1 MNYSF
6 KQNNEKYFSFKYFME
21 YTDFPPE
28 KPIPALVQNA
38 RVDFTKKQEKENV
51 EVKLDKNLKIVKK
64 GYAIS
69 GTVLIKDRFA
79 LNNTIIH
86 GKINEEIDKRIALV
100 KITDDFGK
108 PTEIHVFDR
117 LINSSIKNVYFEKM
131 SDCEIEIFGQTIKL
145 SEFIKNKK
153 VSDEVLDIIN
163 NFNKLKNKEGLIE
176 IKFNFIM
183 PTFKA

>member
-1 MNYSF
+1 
-6 KQNNEKYFSFKYFME
+6 ME

-38 RVDFTKKQEKENV
+38 GINFPKKQEKENV
-51 EVKLDKNLKIVKK
+51 EVKLDKNLKIVEK

-69 GTVLIKDRFA
+69 GTVLIRDRFG

-100 KITDDFGK
+100 KLNDDFGK
-108 PTEIHVFDR
+108 TTEIHVFDR
-117 LINSSIKNVYFEKM
+117 LLNNPIKNVYFEKI

-153 VSDEVLDIIN
+153 VSDKTLDIIN
-163 NFNKLKNKEGLIE
+163 NFNQLKNKEGFIE